1 MLWTYIVMGAIT
13 PRALAATHTRPW
25 ILAARL
31 QIRRLI
37 FVTNSHTQTRE
48 RTRAELFYF
57 PPEDFYYSPVC
68 LLRLEQEGG
77 CLSES
82 DCVGSILVL
91 HTKVLSA
98 FNTWRVP
105 KRRSIF
111 DARRREQ
118 SVHRWA
124 RLRGSFLLVR
134 GGGAALAKWSKLGGG
149 GGGAPQLAN
158 SGKFSLR
165 HKYGYLYRVGEYNFF

>member
-1 MLWTYIVMGAIT
+1 MLRCFGLIAMGAIT
-13 PRALAATHTRPW
+13 PRALAAAHSRPW

-57 PPEDFYYSPVC
+57 PPEDFYYVPLFVC
-68 LLRLEQEGG
+68 SRGLEQEGG

-82 DCVGSILVL
+82 DCVGSILVP

-98 FNTWRVP
+98 YNARRVP

-111 DARRREQ
+111 DAGAE
-118 SVHRWA
+118 SAKCAPV
-124 RLRGSFLLVR
+124 GSTE
-134 GGGAALAKWSKLGGG
+134 G
-149 GGGAPQLAN
+149 
-158 SGKFSLR
+158 
-165 HKYGYLYRVGEYNFF
+165 